1 MKITEGPIEGHLF
14 MRLFLLMCF
23 IYVQICFMKVPRGR
37 KFSFC
42 VFVLFFF
49 FMLFR
54 GIPNPLAKDI
64 LKNFK
69 SEEDFY
75 RDYSYSDDFLYDIK

>member
-1 MKITEGPIEGHLF
+1 
-14 MRLFLLMCF
+14 
-23 IYVQICFMKVPRGR
+23 
-37 KFSFC
+37 
-42 VFVLFFF
+42 
-49 FMLFR
+49 MLFR